1 MVDKATNE
9 SMVSMNQQ
17 TEKRLLLPDVLPS
30 FAAELRQLLDEQS
43 EHELAAQVPTLI
55 IFDRC
60 RCRDDIGCGTFYTKP
75 KPKGGFGPG
84 HRNVR
89 LFPDDGA
96 LLILDVVAGNLVA
109 VELLD
114 RPDVREKLDA
124 VLPDG
129 QCLQK
134 KAGGLDL
141 VKPLQ
146 TLWQFVRSEFEMN
159 YPSWFGNKTSRR
171 CMKKQGPHEQ
181 SASPSDRARNVVPP

>member
-1 MVDKATNE
+1 M
-9 SMVSMNQQ
+9 SQQ
-17 TEKRLLLPDVLPS
+17 TEKQLPLAETLPA
-30 FAAELRQLLDEQS
+30 FAIELQQLLDEQGES
-43 EHELAAQVPTLI
+43 ELAAQVANLK

-89 LFPDDGA
+89 LFPEDGA

-124 VLPDG
+124 VLP
-129 QCLQK
+129 
-134 KAGGLDL
+134 
-141 VKPLQ
+141 
-146 TLWQFVRSEFEMN
+146 
-159 YPSWFGNKTSRR
+159 
-171 CMKKQGPHEQ
+171 
-181 SASPSDRARNVVPP
+181 